1 MTSLV
6 LRKRPNFGDKRV
18 RARVE
23 KALAW
28 VSDELSERY
37 ARPLPK
43 QTLEQ
48 IFGPVG
54 NRVGDYLRANLLV
67 REDKYIPGKQFF
79 KYRLKQGGC
88 EKVAGYAAA
97 SNCSIVNTSDPM
109 LMAERRAEK
118 HSGELETLTFTYK
131 DKSRRLWHPLQTI
144 KKSTKPVF
152 WAKHGLPFDYDIEA
166 CAPTLLLQTARKAGM
181 LALLQGPIQDY
192 LDGRDKYRRKVME
205 LTGLP
210 HDDSKNLVTS
220 LFNGARLTAN
230 SYSAA
235 FRHMTDSGMSP
246 GQAASAMKRLQEDKD
261 IRALRRSI
269 CTAWRRLRLK
279 LKREFRTGQQKWQLY
294 FILERKVL
302 DAIKAELE
310 RQGRKYFTEHDG
322 FRTDASVDVA
332 ALINHVNAATGYE
345 VRINALPSPI
355 ALL

>member
-6 LRKRPNFGDKRV
+6 LRKRPNFRDKRV

-23 KALAW
+23 KVLAL
-28 VSDELSERY
+28 VSDELSEGY

-43 QTLEQ
+43 QTLEEF
-48 IFGPVG
+48 FGPVG

-79 KYRLKQGGC
+79 KYRLKKGGC
-88 EKVAGYAAA
+88 DRVMGHAAA
-97 SNCSIVNTSDPM
+97 SNCSIVNTSDPR
-109 LMAERRAEK
+109 LVAERKGEK
-118 HSGELETLTFTYK
+118 HSGELETLTFNYK
-131 DKSRRLWHPLQTI
+131 DKSKRLWHPLQNI
-144 KKSTKPVF
+144 KKSAKPAF
-152 WAKHGLPFDYDIEA
+152 WVKHGLPYDYDIEA
-166 CAPTLLLQTARKAGM
+166 CAPTLLLQTADKAGM
-181 LALLQGPIQDY
+181 LQLLQGPIQDY
-192 LDGRDKYRRKVME
+192 LDDRDKYRRKVMD

-210 HDDSKNLVTS
+210 IDDSKNLVTS

-246 GQAASAMKRLQEDKD
+246 GQAAAAMKRLQEDKD
-261 IRALRRSI
+261 IRALRIAIRN
-269 CTAWRRLRLK
+269 AWRRLRMK
-279 LKREFRTGQQKWQLY
+279 LNREFRTGRQKWHLY

-332 ALINHVNAATGYE
+332 ALIDHVKATTGYE
-345 VRINALPSPI
+345 LTGC
-355 ALL
+355 